1 MICCDFNLP
10 GVDWD
15 SWSASEGES
24 RVLDLL
30 GDKFWH
36 QVVRGPTHIEGNTLD
51 LCITSSEELIGKVE
65 VTEPLGASDHHKLEV
80 TLLGPAA
87 KQETTEEVPDWTK
100 ADYVAMKLALE
111 EVNWEQEFEG
121 KSGVECL
128 EVFYEVV
135 RRETERCIP
144 KKVRR
149 KSSRP
154 LWMSGNIIRMIRK
167 KRRLWQNYTSSEY
180 YRQDYG
186 SFQAYKEVEKRVRAE
201 VKKAKRKFERKLA
214 KQSKKNS
221 KQFYSYLKKTT
232 FNRVSV
238 GH

>member
-1 MICCDFNLP
+1 M
-10 GVDWD
+10 
-15 SWSASEGES
+15 
-24 RVLDLL
+24 
-30 GDKFWH
+30 
-36 QVVRGPTHIEGNTLD
+36 QVI
-51 LCITSSEELIGKVE
+51 
-65 VTEPLGASDHHKLEV
+65 
-80 TLLGPAA
+80 
-87 KQETTEEVPDWTK
+87 
-100 ADYVAMKLALE
+100 E

-149 KSSRP
+149 KSSSP

-186 SFQAYKEVEKRVRAE
+186 SFQAYKEVEKRVKAE

-221 KQFYSYLKKTT
+221 KQFYSYPKKTT
-232 FNRVSV
+232 SNRVSV
-238 GH
+238 GPHGLGTLGWSQTARRWPRCSMISTAQCLQGKGWRDQR

>member
-1 MICCDFNLP
+1 M
-10 GVDWD
+10 
-15 SWSASEGES
+15 
-24 RVLDLL
+24 
-30 GDKFWH
+30 
-36 QVVRGPTHIEGNTLD
+36 QVI
-51 LCITSSEELIGKVE
+51 
-65 VTEPLGASDHHKLEV
+65 
-80 TLLGPAA
+80 
-87 KQETTEEVPDWTK
+87 
-100 ADYVAMKLALE
+100 E

-186 SFQAYKEVEKRVRAE
+186 SFQAYKEVEKRVKAE
-201 VKKAKRKFERKLA
+201 VRRPKESLRGSLPSSRRRTP
-214 KQSKKNS
+214 NS
-221 KQFYSYLKKTT
+221 FTPTRRRPPPTEL
-232 FNRVSV
+232 VLD
-238 GH
+238 H

>member
-1 MICCDFNLP
+1 M
-10 GVDWD
+10 
-15 SWSASEGES
+15 
-24 RVLDLL
+24 
-30 GDKFWH
+30 
-36 QVVRGPTHIEGNTLD
+36 
-51 LCITSSEELIGKVE
+51 
-65 VTEPLGASDHHKLEV
+65 
-80 TLLGPAA
+80 
-87 KQETTEEVPDWTK
+87 
-100 ADYVAMKLALE
+100 
-111 EVNWEQEFEG
+111 
-121 KSGVECL
+121 ECL

-221 KQFYSYLKKTT
+221 TQFYSYLKKTT